1 MENDKK
7 FMDFYDEIAEQ
18 FDYRTDKYHGLVK
31 SLMILDIIREGR
43 TCSVKDALNIL
54 EDAKDILLEYKI
66 V

>member
-43 TCSVKDALNIL
+43 TCSVKDRICIKQSERLP
-54 EDAKDILLEYKI
+54 
-66 V
+66 

>member
-1 MENDKK
+1 MDREKR
-7 FMDFYDEIAEQ
+7 FMDFYKEIEEE
-18 FDYRTDKYHGLVK
+18 FNYRTNEYGLVK

-43 TCSVKDALNIL
+43 TCSVRDALNIL